1 MDEVKIN
8 YGKKSNEMKE
18 KYNKVAFEDL
28 ELSDDYLFAA
38 YEEKDPKKRRKYLE
52 ESLRLNEFNG
62 DSKLH
67 LLLLEYDSDKFEV
80 KMKKLLKDELLY
92 LKTVHNL
99 TEKKDEGLFYGFFET
114 RPYMRMLLE
123 LMIYYD
129 LKKNDSLKSLKIREK
144 IMKLNPNDSLGVR
157 FAYVE
162 KLLIHDMYSKI
173 KTYLT
178 KTLKKNAKTFGLD
191 YELYETQIYAMLVV
205 SAYYE
210 ENNNFKKYYKE
221 LPIESKE
228 ILLKKINEKSKSKKS
243 KKVNIEEMFEDKNF
257 SDFLEETT
265 RLSNK
270 NLELV
275 CYKIKELNLD

>member
-1 MDEVKIN
+1 MDEIKIN
-8 YGKKSNEMKE
+8 YGKKSNKMKE
-18 KYNKVAFEDL
+18 KYNKIAFEDL

-67 LLLLEYDSDKFEV
+67 LLLLEYDSDKFEI